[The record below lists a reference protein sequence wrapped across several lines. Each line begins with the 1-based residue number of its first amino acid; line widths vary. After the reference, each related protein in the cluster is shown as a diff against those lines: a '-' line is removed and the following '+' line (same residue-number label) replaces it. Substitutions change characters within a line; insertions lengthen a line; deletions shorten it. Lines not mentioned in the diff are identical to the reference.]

1 MPERETS
8 VDWTQ
13 ALRRYLTASAILH
26 LVWEVLQL
34 PLYTIWAEPLA
45 KQVFA
50 VLHCTIGDLMIA
62 GLTLLTAL
70 ALVGRAQWPQS
81 GVRSVWLLLLIFG
94 VGYTLYSEWLNV
106 NVRGRWVYSSWMPT
120 LPLIGTG
127 LAPVLQ
133 WVVVPTL
140 VQRAAIGRWPWI
152 DQTSQCVAPQPREA

>member
-1 MPERETS
+1 MPTS
-8 VDWTQ
+8 VDWTV
-13 ALRRYLTASAILH
+13 ALRRYLGATAILH

-34 PLYTIWAEPLA
+34 PLYTIWSEPIA

-62 GLTLLTAL
+62 GLALLVAL
-70 ALVGRAQWPQS
+70 ALVGRAQWPQE
-81 GVRSVWLLLLIFG
+81 GVRAVWLLLLIFG

-106 NVRGRWVYSSWMPT
+106 NVRGSWVYSSWMPT

-133 WVVVPTL
+133 WLVVPTL
-140 VQRAAIGRWPWI
+140 VQRAAVGRWPWR
-152 DQTSQCVAPQPREA
+152 DQTSQVWTQ